1 MFYSEAIER
10 AALPGFLA
18 KSVQMLACRL
28 GHFMTVPILICECGL
43 RLKAPG
49 ATPGRVGRCPSCG
62 GKLRVPVTPASR
74 QPRPATPG
82 EDPGA
87 GYRLQAASE
96 ASTLT
101 PNRVRP
107 TPDEPAGG
115 VFVERKRPAST
126 GDGLL
131 PVLAEPETTLLASI
145 PHPLR
150 GAESIGMVVATS
162 VIFWIFTIL
171 VPEYCLT
178 LMADADSMGVP
189 ILGHFIA
196 VITVLPYVI
205 LFPLVILYWLQY
217 LGRVIVAS
225 AMGETHPPRTPDR
238 NFAGFFH
245 GISPWLIWLILGVTV
260 GAFPLGY
267 YGSSLSSWSDA
278 NIPIV
283 ITLLLLG
290 LPYVLM
296 ALMLTFLH
304 DSPVATTP
312 WSVVGSIFRLGAS
325 FGLLTLFVAAVL
337 VIAGATAGVAL
348 LLRARVFW
356 LYIFSALGCW
366 IIVQW
371 TTIVVMRVL
380 GNCYYQHRNTLRWH
394 RESPRWGVAW
404 RL

>member
-1 MFYSEAIER
+1 
-10 AALPGFLA
+10 
-18 KSVQMLACRL
+18 
-28 GHFMTVPILICECGL
+28 MTVPIMICECGL

-62 GKLRVPVTPASR
+62 GTLRVPDAHSSR
-74 QPRPATPG
+74 QPSPLSAR

-87 GYRLQAASE
+87 GYRLQPTNDASV
-96 ASTLT
+96 LV
-101 PNRVRP
+101 PNRTGP
-107 TPDEPAGG
+107 LPDTPAGG
-115 VFVERKRPAST
+115 VFVERKRLVSSA
-126 GDGLL
+126 DGLL
-131 PVLAEPETTLLASI
+131 PVLAEPEKTLFASI

-162 VIFWIFTIL
+162 VILWIFTIL

-178 LMADADSMGVP
+178 LMADTNSMGVP

-196 VITVLPYVI
+196 VITILPYVI

-217 LGRVIVAS
+217 LGRVIVVS
-225 AMGETHPPRTPDR
+225 AVGETHPPRTPDR

-245 GISPWLIWLILGVTV
+245 GISPWIIWLVLGVAV
-260 GAFPLGY
+260 GALPLGY
-267 YGSSLSSWSDA
+267 YGSSLSTWSDA
-278 NIPIV
+278 DIPVV
-283 ITLLLLG
+283 ITLMLLG

-304 DSPVATTP
+304 DSPVAAAP

-325 FGLLTLFVAAVL
+325 FGSLTVFVAAVL
-337 VIAGATAGVAL
+337 AIAGATVGVAF

-356 LYIFSALGCW
+356 LYIFTALGCW

-371 TTIVVMRVL
+371 TSIVVMRVL